1 MDTRYVEEFLVFAE
15 DANYSAAAKKL
26 FITRPTLTEHI
37 HELEEE
43 LGCLLVGKSQ
53 GRVVLSPEGKRFVQ
67 TGAQLLEFVRTTVD
81 EYKNLADNLLTATV
95 AQTNLP
101 WLETIL
107 YKARCAVQQR
117 YPAKR
122 IDIVTINGPFSTVDA
137 LRNGTNDLVVAGA
150 KSYVPAAQRRAY
162 PEDVQGF
169 RLGTEEIK
177 LLITQG
183 NPLFNK
189 SKIYASDL
197 DGASIMLPPDIYHGY
212 LRDGV
217 VERFKEHDACVE
229 LQTLSFGDH
238 FEYFTYDF
246 QDRIGVVPT
255 TLIPRFGIDE
265 REECR
270 AFSLEDLPLFTDFYV
285 LFTDEFAN
293 SENGSLL
300 VSAMRCL
307 VEQ

>member
-15 DANYSAAAKKL
+15 DANYSAAAKRL

-37 HELEEE
+37 RELEAE
-43 LGCLLVGKSQ
+43 LGCPLVGKSQ
-53 GRVVLSPEGKRFVQ
+53 GRVVLTPAGKRFVHS
-67 TGAQLLEFVRTTVD
+67 GAQLLETVRSTVG
-81 EYKNLADNLLTATV
+81 EYRNLADNLLTVTV

-122 IDIVTINGPFSTVDA
+122 IDIVTVNGPCSTVDA
-137 LRNGTNDLVVAGA
+137 LWDGTNDIVVAGA
-150 KSYVPAAQRRAY
+150 KSYVPLTERMVY
-162 PEDVQGF
+162 PEGIQGF

-177 LLITQG
+177 LLITQSS
-183 NPLFNK
+183 PLFGK
-189 SKIYASDL
+189 GKICARDL
-197 DGASIMLPPDIYHGY
+197 DGASLMLPPDIYRGY
-212 LRDGV
+212 IRDGV
-217 VERFKEHDACVE
+217 IERFREHGARVE
-229 LQTLSFGDH
+229 LQTLSFSDH

-246 QDRIGVVPT
+246 QDRVGVVPT
-255 TLIPRFGIDE
+255 TLIPRFGIDG

-270 AFSLEDLPLFTDFYV
+270 AFSLEDLSFHTDFYA
-285 LFTDEFAN
+285 LYTDEFAC

-300 VSAMRCL
+300 VDAMRRL
-307 VEQ
+307 AG